1 MKKKYQGH
9 GNAVISIPIHLKH
22 YKIHACMH
30 ILMHTHMHT
39 CRHTHAHTHTH
50 RGVFVHTQTHT
61 HTKRIFCTHAHTHT
75 HTHCCRKEVNTLT
88 KVIECVKENSLHA
101 VHGPVSRLVDF
112 EQIMCGQMQGRLLKN
127 MFLWRF
133 WHSGFKMGLQLF
145 STLLDP
151 MMTSLTR
158 FHICCCCF
166 EIRGNSTRSKWI
178 AENVGDCQKKSYF
191 FSF

>member
-30 ILMHTHMHT
+30 ILMHTHMHMHT
-39 CRHTHAHTHTH
+39 CRHTHAHAH
-50 RGVFVHTQTHT
+50 THT
-61 HTKRIFCTHAHTHT
+61 HTEEFLYTHNHTHIRRGFSELTHTHT

-133 WHSGFKMGLQLF
+133 
-145 STLLDP
+145 
-151 MMTSLTR
+151 
-158 FHICCCCF
+158 
-166 EIRGNSTRSKWI
+166 
-178 AENVGDCQKKSYF
+178 
-191 FSF
+191 